1 MSAEPA
7 LIDTNVLV
15 YALFAGNPEHAASLA
30 LLESTQLWIDAAFPL
45 SYNPTLWLLLP
56 RSSVRSTK

>member
-15 YALFAGNPEHAASLA
+15 YALFAGNPEHAPSSA
-30 LLESTQLWIDAAFPL
+30 LLQPHCMATTAQKLGPKYQVTIPK
-45 SYNPTLWLLLP
+45 P
-56 RSSVRSTK
+56 VRNALGL